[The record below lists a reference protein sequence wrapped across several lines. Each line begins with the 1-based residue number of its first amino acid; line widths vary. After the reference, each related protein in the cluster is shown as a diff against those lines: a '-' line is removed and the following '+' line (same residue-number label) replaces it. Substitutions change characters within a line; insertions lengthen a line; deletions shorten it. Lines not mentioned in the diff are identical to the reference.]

1 MARKADDQGPADLK
15 GGVRPYALTDHI
27 HEREAS
33 TRLASLIPSQT
44 KPFELAFIPNVAPW
58 FSGIISV
65 VSAPLNKSMRAEEI
79 NKLYQEAYGQERLVT
94 FTKTVP
100 DVTDA
105 EGKHGWR
112 VGGVQVHSGGKRVV
126 VVVSPLLVTNSLT
139 IRVLLTTSSRVLPPS
154 ACR

>member
-1 MARKADDQGPADLK
+1 
-15 GGVRPYALTDHI
+15 LTDHI

-33 TRLASLIPSQT
+33 SRLATLIPSQT

-65 VSAPLNKSMRAEEI
+65 LSAPLNKAMRAEEI
-79 NKLYQEAYGQERLVT
+79 NKLYQEKYANERLVT
-94 FTKTVP
+94 FSKTVP
-100 DVTDA
+100 DVTEA

-126 VVVSPLLVTNSLT
+126 VVVSLPSL
-139 IRVLLTTSSRVLPPS
+139 S
-154 ACR
+154 A